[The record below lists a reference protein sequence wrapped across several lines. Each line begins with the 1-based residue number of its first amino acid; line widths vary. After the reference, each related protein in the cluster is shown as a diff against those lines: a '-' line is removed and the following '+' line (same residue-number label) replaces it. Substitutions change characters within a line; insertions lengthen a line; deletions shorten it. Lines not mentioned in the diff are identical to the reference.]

1 MFTRTIRNRTVGAL
15 GGLVVAGAVAGM
27 TPAHAA
33 TTSSSLPSVLLKIR
47 YCESGNNYQ
56 AQNPGSSASGAYQF
70 LTSTWRSLSASAG
83 YATAASAPASVQDA
97 AALELYNQ
105 AGTSPWAA
113 SQSCWGSLASVPT
126 TTTGTSGSS
135 STGSSSTSTSST
147 ASTGSSS
154 STVST
159 SRSTTRPVASTT
171 TASTTTTSTP
181 TTSTPTASAPT
192 ASTPKAQPKQRVAQP
207 ATKANTQAKAKA
219 KSGKHCNQITKK
231 AHVQKGV
238 VKKASVKK
246 AAPKPQLPKQSP
258 RQAAAANA

>member
-56 AQNPGSSASGAYQF
+56 AQNPSSSASGAYQF

-113 SQSCWGSLASVPT
+113 SQSCWGSLSSVPT
-126 TTTGTSGSS
+126 TTTGTTGSS
-135 STGSSSTSTSST
+135 STGSSSTGSSSTGSSSST

-171 TASTTTTSTP
+171 TAST
-181 TTSTPTASAPT
+181 PT

-207 ATKANTQAKAKA
+207 ATKANAHTKASAQVKA
-219 KSGKHCNQITKK
+219 KSGKHCNQIAKK
-231 AHVQKGV
+231 AD
-238 VKKASVKK
+238 VKKPSVKK

>member
-113 SQSCWGSLASVPT
+113 SQSCWGSLSSVPT
-126 TTTGTSGSS
+126 TTTGTTGSSSTGSS

-147 ASTGSSS
+147 ASTGSSSS

-171 TASTTTTSTP
+171 TAST
-181 TTSTPTASAPT
+181 PTASAPT
-192 ASTPKAQPKQRVAQP
+192 TSTPKAQPKQRVAQP
-207 ATKANTQAKAKA
+207 ATKANAHTKANAQVKAKA
-219 KSGKHCNQITKK
+219 KSGKHCNQIAKK
-231 AHVQKGV
+231 AD